1 MASLVAAG
9 LAPGGMV
16 DPSLISAGQSD
27 DLSVSS
33 VPSRCAHPVL
43 LAGSRS
49 VVERSTGLL
58 LHTFSS
64 AESPDG
70 AISVRCGNRRASVCP
85 SCSRLYRF
93 DAYRVVAAGLRG
105 GESVPDSVSVSP
117 RLFVTLT
124 APSFGPVHLGPAKDG
139 TLRACHRSGHGSG
152 RCGRFHRAGD
162 ELVGTPLDPGSY
174 DYAGQVLFN
183 ACAGALWSRFVL
195 EARRALAEYGGLPR
209 AELGRH
215 LAISFAKV
223 AEFQGRGV
231 VHFHAVV
238 RLDGPNG
245 AGSAPPSWADTT
257 ALAEAVSQASVR
269 ASVRTPD
276 SGPCPSRVLRFG
288 VQVDVRRVGGAGS
301 SSLSDGAVAR
311 YVAKYATKST
321 ESAGLELSPLACRS
335 CAGRGRVEVDE
346 ADVPERFCPR
356 CHGHG
361 RRDGVS
367 WLDDPGLSA
376 HARRLVETCW
386 QLGGLPGLEAL
397 KLRRWAH
404 MLGFRGHFATKS
416 RSYSVTFTLLRERR
430 AQFTALLAH
439 AALGLPVGADSVLVV
454 NDWRY
459 AGRGIAEVPGTPSA
473 SSPPDSRPAG
483 PVYLGDGVAAGG

>member
-1 MASLVAAG
+1 M
-9 LAPGGMV
+9 
-16 DPSLISAGQSD
+16 ISAVCPD
-27 DLSVSS
+27 DPAVSS
-33 VPSRCAHPVL
+33 APSRCAHPVL
-43 LAGSRS
+43 LVGSRS

-58 LHTFSS
+58 LHAFSS
-64 AESPDG
+64 AGLPDG
-70 AISVRCGNRRASVCP
+70 VISVRCGNRRASVCP

-105 GESVPDSVSVSP
+105 GESVPESVAFSP

-139 TLRACHRSGHGSG
+139 TLRACRPSGRGGG
-152 RCGRFHRAGD
+152 RCGRFHRSGD
-162 ELVGTPLDPGSY
+162 ELIGTPLDPDSY
-174 DYAGQVLFN
+174 EYAGQVLFN

-195 EARRALAEYGGLPR
+195 EARRALAERGGIPR
-209 AELGRH
+209 AQLGRH
-215 LAISFAKV
+215 VAVSFAKV

-238 RLDGPNG
+238 RLDGPGG
-245 AGSAPPSWADTT
+245 AGSAVPSWVDSA
-257 ALAEAVSQASVR
+257 ALAEAVGQAAAR
-269 ASVRTPD
+269 ASVRTPESD
-276 SGPCPSRVLRFG
+276 ACPSRVLRFG
-288 VQVDVRRVGGAGS
+288 VQTDVREIGAAGV

-335 CAGRGRVEVDE
+335 CGGCGCVRFEE
-346 ADVPERFCPR
+346 EVPERFCPS

-367 WLDDPGLSA
+367 WLDDPDLSA

-386 QLGGLPGLEAL
+386 QLGGLAGLEAL

-430 AQFTALLAH
+430 AQFNALLQH
-439 AALGLPVGADSVLVV
+439 TALGLPVGADSVLVV

-459 AGRGIAEVPGTPSA
+459 AGRGGIAEVGSDA
-473 SSPPDSRPAG
+473 VGELSPPGDPASAFS
-483 PVYLGDGVAAGG
+483 GVQTVVAHGR

>member
-1 MASLVAAG
+1 M
-9 LAPGGMV
+9 
-16 DPSLISAGQSD
+16 
-27 DLSVSS
+27 
-33 VPSRCAHPVL
+33 PSRCAHPVL

-49 VVERSTGLL
+49 VVERSTGVL

-64 AESPDG
+64 AGLPDG

-105 GESVPDSVSVSP
+105 GESVPESVSASP

-124 APSFGPVHLGPAKDG
+124 APSFGRVHLGPAKDG
-139 TLRACHRSGHGSG
+139 TLRACHPARHGAVA
-152 RCGRFHRAGD
+152 CGRFHRVGD
-162 ELVGTPLDPGSY
+162 GLIDTPLDPDSY

-195 EARRALAEYGGLPR
+195 ETRRALAEHGGIPR
-209 AELGRH
+209 SQLGRH
-215 LAISFAKV
+215 VAVSFAKV

-231 VHFHAVV
+231 VHLHAVV
-238 RLDGPNG
+238 RLDGPDG
-245 AGSAPPSWADTT
+245 AGSVAPSWADAA
-257 ALAEAVSQASVR
+257 ALAEAVGQAVSR

-276 SGPCPSRVLRFG
+276 SGTCRSRVLRWG
-288 VQVDVRRVGGAGS
+288 VQIDVREIGGGGV
-301 SSLSDGAVAR
+301 SSLLDGAVAR

-321 ESAGLELSPLACRS
+321 EAAGLELSPLACRS
-335 CAGRGRVEVDE
+335 CGGSGRVRLDE
-346 ADVPERFCPR
+346 AEVPERFCPR

-367 WLDDPGLSA
+367 WLDDPGLTG

-386 QLGGLPGLEAL
+386 RLGGLPGLEEL

-416 RSYSVTFTLLRERR
+416 RTYSVTFTALRERR
-430 AQFTALLAH
+430 AVFNTLLQH
-439 AALGLPVGADSVLVV
+439 AGLGLPVSAESVLVV
-454 NDWRY
+454 GDWRY
-459 AGRGIAEVPGTPSA
+459 AGRGVVADVDSA
-473 SSPPDSRPAG
+473 SIASALRG
-483 PVYLGDGVAAGG
+483 PQLPERVPVVDGAVADAW